1 MAITSFPF
9 QDIAGDRLYSDVE
22 FAKFY
27 AQLFQN
33 GVIATIG
40 SGLQVKQAA
49 TPGMSIIVNAGACVI
64 NGRQMIN
71 DADHSIVIAA
81 AGSVS
86 DRYDSIVAQLNMP
99 NRIVT
104 IAYKEGSTAVQRDA
118 NIYELQLATIK
129 VAKNVGIITA
139 ADITDKRG
147 DATVCGYSTPYE
159 KVNLTDIEA
168 QFNALWTAAYNAA
181 SAQMDTDSGT
191 LQTLLTNQEALF
203 NAWFADLQD
212 TLTTNVEANL
222 QAQIDA
228 LDAGTL
234 LATITHNL
242 NEYPHVRALAWD
254 YGIGLIGLGN
264 EAAGLFG
271 GSNVMTVP
279 CSVEY
284 LNKQGLKVSI
294 PVGYAMITPV
304 ITQLNAREWLLT
316 SGTKSL
322 QITLMEVN

>member
-22 FAKFY
+22 FAKYY

-40 SGLQVKQAA
+40 NGLQVKQAA
-49 TPGMSIIVNAGACVI
+49 TPGMSVLVSAGACVI

-86 DRYDSIVAQLNMP
+86 DRYDSVVAQLNMP
-99 NRIVT
+99 NRVVT

-254 YGIGLIGLGN
+254 YGIGLTGLGD
-264 EAAGLFG
+264 EPAGLFG
-271 GSNVMTVP
+271 GSNVMTIP
-279 CSVEY
+279 CSAEY
-284 LNKQGLKVSI
+284 LNKQGLKVSV
-294 PVGYAMITPV
+294 PVGYAMVTPTIV
-304 ITQLNAREWLLT
+304 QINSREWLIT

-322 QITLMEVN
+322 QITLMEAK

>member
-1 MAITSFPF
+1 MTITSFPF

-22 FAKFY
+22 FAKYY

-40 SGLQVKQAA
+40 NGLQVKQAA
-49 TPGMSIIVNAGACVI
+49 TPGMSVLVSAGACVI

-71 DADHSIVIAA
+71 DADYSVVISA

-86 DRYDSIVAQLNMP
+86 DRYDSVVAQLNLP
-99 NRIVT
+99 NRVVT
-104 IAYKEGSTAVQRDA
+104 IAYKEDSTAVQRDA

-254 YGIGLIGLGN
+254 YGIGLTGLGD
-264 EAAGLFG
+264 EPAGLFG
-271 GSNVMTVP
+271 GSNVMTIP
-279 CSVEY
+279 CSAEY
-284 LNKQGLKVSI
+284 LNKQGLKVSV
-294 PVGYAMITPV
+294 PVGYAMVTPTIV
-304 ITQLNAREWLLT
+304 QINSREWLIT

-322 QITLMEVN
+322 QITLMEAK

>member
-22 FAKFY
+22 FAKYY

-40 SGLQVKQAA
+40 NGLQVKQAS
-49 TPGMSIIVNAGACVI
+49 TPGMSVLVSAGACVI

-71 DADHSIVIAA
+71 DADHSVVISA

-86 DRYDSIVAQLNMP
+86 DRYDSVVAQLNMP

-129 VAKNVGIITA
+129 VAKNVSVITA
-139 ADITDKRG
+139 ADITDKR
-147 DATVCGYSTPYE
+147 ANTTVCGYSTPYE
-159 KVNLTDIEA
+159 ALSLESLQDQYETMLSAAFTAVQTEM
-168 QFNALWTAAYNAA
+168 NADA
-181 SAQMDTDSGT
+181 ST

-203 NAWFADLQD
+203 TAWFTDLQD

-234 LATITHNL
+234 LATLTHNL
-242 NEYPHVRALAWD
+242 NQYPHVRALAWD
-254 YGIGLIGLGN
+254 YGLGLTGLGN
-264 EAAGLFG
+264 EPAGLFG
-271 GSNVMTVP
+271 GSNVVTVP
-279 CSVEY
+279 CTVEY
-284 LNKQGLKVSI
+284 TSKQALKVSI
-294 PVGYAMITPV
+294 PVGYAMVTPTV
-304 ITQLNAREWLLT
+304 VKINDHEWLIT
-316 SGTKSL
+316 AGTKSL
-322 QITLMEVN
+322 QINLMEVI

>member
-22 FAKFY
+22 FAKYY

-40 SGLQVKQAA
+40 NGLQVKQAA
-49 TPGMSIIVNAGACVI
+49 TPGMSVLVSAGACVI

-71 DADHSIVIAA
+71 DADHSIVISA

-86 DRYDSIVAQLNMP
+86 DRYDSVVAQLNMP

-104 IAYKEGSTAVQRDA
+104 IAYKKGSTAVQRDA

-129 VAKNVGIITA
+129 VAKNVGVIVA

-147 DATVCGYSTPYE
+147 SATVCGYSTPYE

-168 QFNALWTAAYNAA
+168 QFSALWNTAYDTA
-181 SAQMDTDSGT
+181 SAQMDTDTAT
-191 LQTLLTNQEALF
+191 LQTMLTSQQSLF

-212 TLTTNVEANL
+212 TLATNVEANL

-228 LDAGTL
+228 LDASTL
-234 LATITHNL
+234 LTTIMHNL

-254 YGIGLIGLGN
+254 YGIGLTGLGD
-264 EAAGLFG
+264 EPVGLFG
-271 GSNVMTVP
+271 GSNVVTVP
-279 CSVEY
+279 CAVEY
-284 LNKQGLKVSI
+284 TSKQALKVSI
-294 PVGYAMITPV
+294 PIGYAMVTPV
-304 ITQLNAREWLLT
+304 ITLGSSRV
-316 SGTKSL
+316 KPCDCF
-322 QITLMEVN
+322 MV

>member
-22 FAKFY
+22 FAKYY

-40 SGLQVKQAA
+40 NGLQVKQAD
-49 TPGMSIIVNAGACVI
+49 TPGMSVLVSAGACVI

-86 DRYDSIVAQLNMP
+86 DRYDSVVAQLNMP
-99 NRIVT
+99 NRVVT

-147 DATVCGYSTPYE
+147 NAAVCGYSTPYE
-159 KVNLTDIEA
+159 KVDLTNIEA
-168 QFNALWTAAYNAA
+168 QFNALWTAAYEAA
-181 SAQMDTDSGT
+181 SSQMDTDAAT
-191 LQTLLTNQEALF
+191 LQTMLTSQQSLF

-212 TLTTNVEANL
+212 TLATNVEANL

-228 LDAGTL
+228 LDASTL
-234 LATITHNL
+234 LTTITHNL

-271 GSNVMTVP
+271 GTNVVTVP
-279 CSVEY
+279 CAVEY
-284 LNKQGLKVSI
+284 LNRQGLKVSI
-294 PVGYAMITPV
+294 PVGYAMLTPTV
-304 ITQLNAREWLLT
+304 TQLNSREWLLT

-322 QITLMEVN
+322 QITLMEAK

>member
-22 FAKFY
+22 FAKYY

-40 SGLQVKQAA
+40 NGLQVKQAA
-49 TPGMSIIVNAGACVI
+49 TPGMSVLVSAGACVI

-71 DADHSIVIAA
+71 DADHSVVISA

-86 DRYDSIVAQLNMP
+86 DRYDSVVAQLNLP
-99 NRIVT
+99 NRVVT

-129 VAKNVGIITA
+129 VTKNVGIITA

-147 DATVCGYSTPYE
+147 NAAVCGYSTPYE
-159 KVNLTDIEA
+159 KVDLTNIEA
-168 QFNALWTAAYNAA
+168 QFNALWTAAYEAT
-181 SAQMDTDSGT
+181 SSQMDTDAAT
-191 LQTLLTNQEALF
+191 LQTMLTSQQSLF

-212 TLTTNVEANL
+212 TLATNVEANL
-222 QAQIDA
+222 QVQIDA
-228 LDAGTL
+228 LDASTL
-234 LATITHNL
+234 LATLTHNL
-242 NEYPHVRALAWD
+242 NQYPHVRALAWD
-254 YGIGLIGLGN
+254 YGLGLTGLGN
-264 EAAGLFG
+264 EPAGLFG
-271 GSNVMTVP
+271 GSNVVTVP
-279 CSVEY
+279 CTVEY
-284 LNKQGLKVSI
+284 TSKQALKVSI
-294 PVGYAMITPV
+294 PVGYAMLTPTV
-304 ITQLNAREWLLT
+304 VKTNDHEWLLT

-322 QITLMEVN
+322 QITLMEV

>member
-1 MAITSFPF
+1 MTITSFPF

-22 FAKFY
+22 FAKYY

-40 SGLQVKQAA
+40 NGLQVKQAA
-49 TPGMSIIVNAGACVI
+49 TPGMSVLVSAGACVI

-81 AGSVS
+81 AGSAS
-86 DRYDSIVAQLNMP
+86 DRYDSVVAQLNMP
-99 NRIVT
+99 NRVVT

-254 YGIGLIGLGN
+254 YGIGLTGLGD
-264 EAAGLFG
+264 EPAGLFG
-271 GSNVMTVP
+271 GSNVMTIP
-279 CSVEY
+279 CSAEY
-284 LNKQGLKVSI
+284 LNKQGLKVSV
-294 PVGYAMITPV
+294 PVGYAMVTPTIV
-304 ITQLNAREWLLT
+304 QINSREWLIT

-322 QITLMEVN
+322 QITLMEAN

>member
-1 MAITSFPF
+1 MTITSFPF

-49 TPGMSIIVNAGACVI
+49 TPGMSVLVSAGACVI

-71 DADHSIVIAA
+71 DADYSVVISA

-86 DRYDSIVAQLNMP
+86 DRYDSVVAQLNMP
-99 NRIVT
+99 NRVVT

-129 VAKNVGIITA
+129 MAKNVSVITA
-139 ADITDKRG
+139 ADITDKR
-147 DATVCGYSTPYE
+147 ANTTVCGYSTPYE
-159 KVNLTDIEA
+159 ALNLESLQDQYETMLSAAFTAVQTEM
-168 QFNALWTAAYNAA
+168 NADA
-181 SAQMDTDSGT
+181 ST

-203 NAWFADLQD
+203 TAWFTDLQD

-234 LATITHNL
+234 LATLTHNL
-242 NEYPHVRALAWD
+242 NQYPHVRALAWD
-254 YGIGLIGLGN
+254 YGIGLTGLGD
-264 EAAGLFG
+264 EPAGLFG
-271 GSNVMTVP
+271 GSNVVTVP
-279 CSVEY
+279 CTVEY
-284 LNKQGLKVSI
+284 TSRQALKISI
-294 PVGYAMITPV
+294 PVGYAMVTPTV
-304 ITQLNAREWLLT
+304 AKINDHEWLIT
-316 SGTKSL
+316 AGTKSL
-322 QITLMEVN
+322 QINLMEVI

>member
-40 SGLQVKQAA
+40 NGLQVKQAD
-49 TPGMSIIVNAGACVI
+49 TPGMSVLVSAGACVI

-71 DADHSIVIAA
+71 DADHSVVISA

-86 DRYDSIVAQLNMP
+86 DRYDSVVAQLNMP
-99 NRIVT
+99 NRLVT
-104 IAYKEGSTAVQRDA
+104 IVYKQDSTAVQRDA

-129 VAKNVGIITA
+129 VAKNVSVITA
-139 ADITDKRG
+139 ADITDKR
-147 DATVCGYSTPYE
+147 ANTTVCGYSTPYE

-254 YGIGLIGLGN
+254 YGIGLTGLGD
-264 EAAGLFG
+264 EPAGLFG
-271 GSNVMTVP
+271 GSNVVTVP

>member
-1 MAITSFPF
+1 MSITSFPF
-9 QDIAGDRLYSDVE
+9 QDVAGDRLYSDVE
-22 FAKFY
+22 FAKYY

-40 SGLQVKQAA
+40 NGLQVKQAS
-49 TPGMSIIVNAGACVI
+49 TPSMSIIVNAGACVI

-254 YGIGLIGLGN
+254 YGIGLTGLGD
-264 EAAGLFG
+264 EPAGLFG
-271 GSNVMTVP
+271 GSNVMTIP
-279 CSVEY
+279 CSAEY
-284 LNKQGLKVSI
+284 LNKQGLKVSV
-294 PVGYAMITPV
+294 PVGYAMVTPTIV
-304 ITQLNAREWLLT
+304 QINSREWLIT

-322 QITLMEVN
+322 QITLMEAN

>member
-1 MAITSFPF
+1 MNVTISAGAAIINGY
-9 QDIAGDRLYSDVE
+9 QYSNTANVTV
-22 FAKFY
+22 AISV
-27 AQLFQN
+27 AS
-33 GVIATIG
+33 ATIDRVDG
-40 SGLQVKQAA
+40 IFLQLDLPSRLVE
-49 TPGMSIIVNAGACVI
+49 IV
-64 NGRQMIN
+64 
-71 DADHSIVIAA
+71 
-81 AGSVS
+81 
-86 DRYDSIVAQLNMP
+86 
-99 NRIVT
+99 
-104 IAYKEGSTAVQRDA
+104 YKEGSTAVQRDA

-129 VAKNVGIITA
+129 VAKNVSVITA
-139 ADITDKRG
+139 ADITDKR
-147 DATVCGYSTPYE
+147 ANTTVCGYSTPYE
-159 KVNLTDIEA
+159 ALNLESLQDQYETMLSAAFTAVQTEM
-168 QFNALWTAAYNAA
+168 NADA
-181 SAQMDTDSGT
+181 ST

-203 NAWFADLQD
+203 TAWFADLQD

-234 LATITHNL
+234 LATITHDL
-242 NEYPHVRALAWD
+242 NQYPHVRALAWD

>member
-49 TPGMSIIVNAGACVI
+49 TPGMSVLVSAGACVI

-71 DADHSIVIAA
+71 DTDYSVVISA

-86 DRYDSIVAQLNMP
+86 DRYDSVVAQLNLP
-99 NRIVT
+99 NRVVT

-129 VAKNVGIITA
+129 VAKNVSVITA
-139 ADITDKRG
+139 ADITDKR
-147 DATVCGYSTPYE
+147 ANTTVCGYSTPYE
-159 KVNLTDIEA
+159 ALNLESLQDQYETMLSAAFTAVQTEM
-168 QFNALWTAAYNAA
+168 NADA
-181 SAQMDTDSGT
+181 ST

-203 NAWFADLQD
+203 TAWFTDLQD

-234 LATITHNL
+234 LATLTHNL
-242 NEYPHVRALAWD
+242 NQYPHVRALAWD
-254 YGIGLIGLGN
+254 YGLGLTGLGD
-264 EAAGLFG
+264 EPAGLFG
-271 GSNVMTVP
+271 GSNVVTVP
-279 CSVEY
+279 CTVEY
-284 LNKQGLKVSI
+284 TSRQALKISI
-294 PVGYAMITPV
+294 PVGYAMVTPTV
-304 ITQLNAREWLLT
+304 AKINDHEWLIT
-316 SGTKSL
+316 AGTKSL
-322 QITLMEVN
+322 QINLMEVI

>member
-49 TPGMSIIVNAGACVI
+49 TPGMSVLVSAGACVI

-71 DADHSIVIAA
+71 DADYSVVISA

-86 DRYDSIVAQLNMP
+86 DRYDSVVAQLNLP
-99 NRIVT
+99 NRVVT
-104 IAYKEGSTAVQRDA
+104 IAYKEGSTSVQRDA

-129 VAKNVGIITA
+129 VDKNVSVITA
-139 ADITDKRG
+139 ADITDKR
-147 DATVCGYSTPYE
+147 ANTTVCGYSTPYE
-159 KVNLTDIEA
+159 ALSLESLQDQYETMLSAAFTSVQTEM
-168 QFNALWTAAYNAA
+168 NADA
-181 SAQMDTDSGT
+181 ST

-203 NAWFADLQD
+203 TAWFTDLQD

-234 LATITHNL
+234 LATLTHNL
-242 NEYPHVRALAWD
+242 NQYPHVRALAWD
-254 YGIGLIGLGN
+254 YGLGLTGLGN
-264 EAAGLFG
+264 EPAGLFG
-271 GSNVMTVP
+271 GSNVVTVP
-279 CSVEY
+279 CTVEY
-284 LNKQGLKVSI
+284 TSKQALKVSI
-294 PVGYAMITPV
+294 PVGYAMVTPTV
-304 ITQLNAREWLLT
+304 VKINDHEWLIT
-316 SGTKSL
+316 AGTKSL
-322 QITLMEVN
+322 QINLMEVI